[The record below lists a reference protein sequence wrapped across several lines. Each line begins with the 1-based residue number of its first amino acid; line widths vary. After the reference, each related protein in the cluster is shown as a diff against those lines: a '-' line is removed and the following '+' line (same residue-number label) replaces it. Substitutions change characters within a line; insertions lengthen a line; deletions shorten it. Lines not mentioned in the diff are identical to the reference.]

1 MTVPKDSEIIKPKFG
16 NVLMELINDDKYSNQ
31 SLQTFTTLYKG
42 DSCTIIINNAQE
54 KDLCKMIFS
63 SILTR
68 GIEQSIVQ
76 MGIVITSFLDELVSV
91 KSIQQLKNLFA
102 NSTNFQSYEAFMS
115 KFLLNAFWKTQDI
128 FEVFRED
135 KKDDILKINNI
146 LLVLFIIIDM
156 VIFSFLVYFIYSYV
170 AVLNSF
176 LNFIGILPSKFIS
189 DDEALYQN
197 IIQLQE
203 YY

>member
-1 MTVPKDSEIIKPKFG
+1 
-16 NVLMELINDDKYSNQ
+16 
-31 SLQTFTTLYKG
+31 
-42 DSCTIIINNAQE
+42 
-54 KDLCKMIFS
+54 
-63 SILTR
+63 
-68 GIEQSIVQ
+68 
-76 MGIVITSFLDELVSV
+76 
-91 KSIQQLKNLFA
+91 
-102 NSTNFQSYEAFMS
+102 MS
-115 KFLLNAFWKTQDI
+115 KFLLKAFWETQDI

-135 KKDDILKINNI
+135 KKGDILRINNI
-146 LLVLFIIIDM
+146 MLVLFIIVDLL
-156 VIFSFLVYFIYSYV
+156 IFSFLIYFIYSYV

>member
-1 MTVPKDSEIIKPKFG
+1 M
-16 NVLMELINDDKYSNQ
+16 
-31 SLQTFTTLYKG
+31 
-42 DSCTIIINNAQE
+42 CNNT
-54 KDLCKMIFS
+54 FS

-76 MGIVITSFLDELVSV
+76 MGIVITSLLDELISV
-91 KSIQQLKNLFA
+91 KNIEQLKILFDTSS
-102 NSTNFQSYEAFMS
+102 NYQSYESFMS
-115 KFLLNAFWKTQDI
+115 KFLLKAFWETQDI

-135 KKDDILKINNI
+135 KKGDILRINNI
-146 LLVLFIIIDM
+146 MLVLFIIVDLL
-156 VIFSFLVYFIYSYV
+156 IFSFLIYFIYSYV

>member
-1 MTVPKDSEIIKPKFG
+1 MNLPYAVAFRCAAMFRILSYASSILLPVLRYTSIIPS
-16 NVLMELINDDKYSNQ
+16 VL
-31 SLQTFTTLYKG
+31 
-42 DSCTIIINNAQE
+42 
-54 KDLCKMIFS
+54 IFS

-102 NSTNFQSYEAFMS
+102 NSTNFQSYEAFMR